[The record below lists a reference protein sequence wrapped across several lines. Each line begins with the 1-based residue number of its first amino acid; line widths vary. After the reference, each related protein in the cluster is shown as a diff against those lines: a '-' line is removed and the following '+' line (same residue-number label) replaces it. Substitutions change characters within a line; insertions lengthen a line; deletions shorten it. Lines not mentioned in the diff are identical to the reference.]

1 MPKRF
6 IRFNLQVPP
15 GKADL
20 FLRDPNANFMVVLEK
35 KIFALDKQLL
45 MPSLFFKTHIDAGEK
60 SVAIQTHIN
69 VIKALSSRCTSRK
82 CLGASMA

>member
-6 IRFNLQVPP
+6 IRFNLQVPSS
-15 GKADL
+15 KADL

-45 MPSLFFKTHIDAGEK
+45 MPSAYFKAHI
-60 SVAIQTHIN
+60 
-69 VIKALSSRCTSRK
+69 
-82 CLGASMA
+82 